1 MADLPSMKWL
11 GLGAT
16 AGSKSS
22 VVREGE
28 RQKREADIEYSQ
40 SLPAPPPRQAAP
52 PVRDWGV
59 VPPVGLGTGAG
70 QPVSA
75 PIANTPSQAELA
87 VLQDLGWQTPGLD
100 SPARK
105 KKTDDVF
112 NYQDKRIQESL
123 GFDYELTEQ
132 QIKGLEDLYRDVPG
146 YTPPDQSTADSI
158 RVMAEKNELAPVT
171 WKQWD
176 KMTPDQRKA
185 ATWNS
190 ELWKA
195 TQKDIKLA
203 GKRSEQNWTPE
214 KQQKYDERVTAIFGE
229 DGGSDVRAIN
239 TLKFLEKID
248 FTAVG
253 QDLDEYLSGAR
264 LITAEEMK
272 DFKVGT
278 SEPLAPDIKTSA
290 NQVVDGKFR
299 VVTPRAG
306 YPGSI
311 SLVGPSTPEITT
323 EIQNYE
329 QLRSSANLASLDAS
343 AVRALDTALRE
354 RMSAGDTMGWN
365 VPSTLGLKKMT
376 PDDFPMGYSNP
387 GVRGVEPDSF
397 LAKKEAWFKDMWFN
411 LNDPDQKLE
420 DVLKDIQTS
429 MKVGEFGP
437 ELQQEVWD
445 WIDKRTR
452 WHAEYGQ
459 PNDTEFPLRD
469 PNEVRKALGWEK

>member
-1 MADLPSMKWL
+1 MADKPSVKWL
-11 GLGAT
+11 GLGAKSGT
-16 AGSKSS
+16 RSS
-22 VVREGE
+22 VSRDGE
-28 RQKREADIEYSQ
+28 RQKREAEIEYTK
-40 SLPAPPPRQAAP
+40 SLPAPPPRPAV
-52 PVRDWGV
+52 PVVRNWGT
-59 VPPVGLGTGAG
+59 VPPVGFGTGVG

-87 VLQDLGWQTPGLD
+87 VLQDLGWKTPGLD
-100 SPARK
+100 SPAGK
-105 KKTDDVF
+105 NKSENIF
-112 NYQDKRIQESL
+112 NYQDKRIEKSHD
-123 GFDYELTEQ
+123 FDYGLNEQ
-132 QIKGLEDLYRDVPG
+132 QIKNLEDLYRDMPG
-146 YTPPDQSTADSI
+146 YEPPSEDTVSSI

-185 ATWNS
+185 ATWNTQ
-190 ELWKA
+190 LWKA

-203 GKRSEQNWTPE
+203 GKRAEQNWTPE
-214 KQQKYDERVTAIFGE
+214 EQQQYDERVTAIFGE
-229 DGGSDVRAIN
+229 DGGSEVRAIN
-239 TLKFLEKID
+239 TLKFLEEID

-253 QDLDEYLSGAR
+253 QDLDEYLAGDR

-278 SEPLAPDIKTSA
+278 SEPLAPEIKTSA
-290 NQVVDGKFR
+290 SQS
-299 VVTPRAG
+299 VTPRAG
-306 YPGSI
+306 YPGSM
-311 SLVGPSTPEITT
+311 SPVGPSTPEITT

-354 RMSAGDTMGWN
+354 RMSAWDTMGWN
-365 VPSTLGLKKMT
+365 VPSTLGIKKMT

-387 GVRGVEPDSF
+387 GVRGVEPDSY
-397 LAKKEAWFKDMWFN
+397 LADKEAWFKDMWFN

-420 DVLKDIQTS
+420 DALNDIQLS